1 MSADR
6 PGRGAK
12 DEKIGDLD
20 GGNAPCRRIVRDLER
35 PFDLISP
42 RRRRQFVP
50 RPLGKGTHLTPRLL
64 QAEGFD
70 PETERHLAS
79 EGQMRQPDQIVVL
92 DEDAVEV
99 RLPSRRQPRRGG
111 DRRTVLGRRI
121 ERDDDPLDPSG
132 HETFPI
138 WLRISATAFA
148 VNSSSRAATFL
159 WVVLVGTPVIS
170 SKPWSIVSI
179 GMTRN

>member
-1 MSADR
+1 
-6 PGRGAK
+6 
-12 DEKIGDLD
+12 
-20 GGNAPCRRIVRDLER
+20 ER

-50 RPLGKGTHLTPRLL
+50 RALGKGVHLAAHLL

-70 PETERHLAS
+70 PETERHLAG
-79 EGQMRQPDQIVVL
+79 EGQMRQADQIVVL
-92 DEDAVEV
+92 DKNAVEV

-111 DRRTVLGRRI
+111 DRRTVLGGRV
-121 ERDDDPLDPSG
+121 ERDDDPLDPCG
-132 HETFPI
+132 HETFPV

-159 WVVLVGTPVIS
+159 LVVVIGTPVNS

-179 GMTRN
+179 GMTWN